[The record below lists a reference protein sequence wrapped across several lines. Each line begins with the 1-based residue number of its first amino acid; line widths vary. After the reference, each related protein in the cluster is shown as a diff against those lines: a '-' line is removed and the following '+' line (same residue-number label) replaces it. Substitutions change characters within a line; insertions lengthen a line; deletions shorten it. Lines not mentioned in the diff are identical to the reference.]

1 MSIAI
6 IGLLL
11 KQRLNEK
18 FKFNEKQISNFLI
31 NCIRFHG
38 YIKEE
43 DEIKED
49 IPKNVEHMCK
59 LCNSSNFVLNNFE
72 RTCQE
77 CGTVAQSMDVNP
89 FKGFK
94 VDFNFNRGT
103 IIPPGEVFV
112 KITKDG
118 KQFNVDLSK
127 IGTWLN
133 SDPDEKKFFENL
145 NLINKYLDSLE
156 SRYNSPE
163 LSKAFD
169 DSRKVILTMWYNII
183 NNKTDMG
190 ALEKKSVMSWCIFYI
205 LNYFKLNINIP
216 TLAKLFDITTGTIYS
231 FKYIIEEI
239 FKESVYIKYIPDQ
252 SVGKKIEIPKTIEY
266 KIKYVLRDLKSK
278 LSDPPTEQEI
288 CGIIDFLAKEF
299 KEKTITL
306 QYLSEKSGASTVSII
321 KNSQEIKKFYM
332 QNPLLKKNLN

>member
-6 IGLLL
+6 ICLLL

-43 DEIKED
+43 DEIKEY
-49 IPKNVEHMCK
+49 IPKNVGHMCK
-59 LCNSSNFVLNNFE
+59 LCNSSKFVLNNFE

-89 FKGFK
+89 FKGIK
-94 VDFNFNRGT
+94 VDFNLNRGT

-163 LSKAFD
+163 LSKSFD
-169 DSRKVILTMWYNII
+169 ESRKVILTMWYNII
-183 NNKTDMG
+183 NNK
-190 ALEKKSVMSWCIFYI
+190 
-205 LNYFKLNINIP
+205 
-216 TLAKLFDITTGTIYS
+216 
-231 FKYIIEEI
+231 
-239 FKESVYIKYIPDQ
+239 
-252 SVGKKIEIPKTIEY
+252 
-266 KIKYVLRDLKSK
+266 
-278 LSDPPTEQEI
+278 
-288 CGIIDFLAKEF
+288 
-299 KEKTITL
+299 
-306 QYLSEKSGASTVSII
+306 
-321 KNSQEIKKFYM
+321 
-332 QNPLLKKNLN
+332 